1 MPETLVP
8 HFKPFLGHAVAVLI
22 VAILTLLAP
31 LYTVSTS
38 EGEVYVLTVNG
49 WAGDAMAS
57 FALNTT
63 NTGDYPTVLWA
74 CVLAAAGGMVLL
86 VTALVQKKTSTSLWG
101 TLAALAWVPVIVPC
115 LFLGADGFPMPA
127 FSATI
132 PEIEVVIT
140 AGWGPA
146 LWAQA
151 VVASLALGGT
161 VVISQNPVKK
171 TAIPAPQQNFL
182 DGPAFHKLQAEL
194 VIRQSYA
201 ETRAQTP
208 KRSTR

>member
-1 MPETLVP
+1 MPETLDP
-8 HFKPFLGHAVAVLI
+8 HFKRFLGHAVAVLI
-22 VAILTLLAP
+22 VAILALLAP

-127 FSATI
+127 FSATV

-161 VVISQNPVKK
+161 VVISRDPVKK
-171 TAIPAPQQNFL
+171 TATPAPQQHFL
-182 DGPAFHKLQAEL
+182 DGPTFHKLQAEL
-194 VIRQSYA
+194 VIRQSYV
-201 ETRAQTP
+201 EP
-208 KRSTR
+208 EI